1 MRASARLTFLCCHP
15 GTGVSALLF
24 QVHGDAWLP
33 QMSAVGKGVSPGP
46 LDSQGIFRAV
56 PHHHHRRQRHQS
68 AHTGKGEKPR
78 SSTPKNGKG
87 IRGTAGGGAL
97 TASVTEGGGWG
108 WGAVR
113 ERSSSA
119 HRESESTLSASESG
133 FFIIT
138 ALFKGALLTSLSHT
152 SFPSPPVS

>member
-1 MRASARLTFLCCHP
+1 MWPSQGKPSSVGGGQSRNHLLLISSEPHHEINCRAIRRRVRASARLTFLCCHP

-56 PHHHHRRQRHQS
+56 PHHHHRQQRHQS
-68 AHTGKGEKPR
+68 AHIGKGDKPR

-113 ERSSSA
+113 ERS
-119 HRESESTLSASESG
+119 
-133 FFIIT
+133 
-138 ALFKGALLTSLSHT
+138 
-152 SFPSPPVS
+152 